1 MIPEYIQPFLWSYD
15 IAKMDIQRNRKRIIL
30 NILNLGDVKA
40 VKWLFKMYKK
50 EEIKKVIEN
59 SSLGEWNKKSLNF
72 WKLFFSIQ
80 DGQIVERKQRILG
93 DKLKN

>member
-15 IAKMDIQRNRKRIIL
+15 IAKMDIQRNRKIIIL

-50 EEIKKVIEN
+50 EEIKEVIES

-72 WKLFFSIQ
+72 WKLFFVIQ
-80 DGQIVERKQRILG
+80 DNKIKERQEKSLIT
-93 DKLKN
+93 

>member
-15 IAKMDIQRNRKRIIL
+15 IAKMDIQRNRKIIIL

-50 EEIKKVIEN
+50 EEIKEVIES

-72 WKLFFSIQ
+72 WKLFF
-80 DGQIVERKQRILG
+80 VY
-93 DKLKN
+93 N